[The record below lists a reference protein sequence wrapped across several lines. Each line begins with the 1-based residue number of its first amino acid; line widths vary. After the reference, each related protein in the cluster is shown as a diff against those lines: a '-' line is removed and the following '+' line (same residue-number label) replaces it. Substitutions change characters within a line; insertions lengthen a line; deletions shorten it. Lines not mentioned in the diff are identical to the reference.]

1 MATVYVVTAGS
12 GESYRIERVYLDS
25 DQAYGFAQ
33 DYNGIAPV
41 EPVQVEEWQV
51 GAPPAAYD
59 GPYWRAEWWARV
71 PASKRRG
78 ELRHTDEGERFDDFA
93 IRQEWWT
100 GDALPEATVVRRELA
115 GVPKIEVVG
124 SPRRR
129 WRNCSGTRLP
139 RSGPSWRAYPGSSFR
154 HFRERTE
161 RNRHGDST
169 LPLLVRHDACM
180 DSRALERLGHHV
192 VSRRVALGYRNRTD
206 LADSLQFTVRTL
218 ADIEHGVRK
227 ASPGTYAMLENKL
240 AWAPGSIDTILAGG
254 EPKETVVELH
264 RTTPTTR
271 PRDTHCARPPPMPFP
286 KCPTEELLLE
296 LRRRIIAPRDRR
308 HNTWDDWDGG
318 LDPHGDWPEE
328 G

>member
-1 MATVYVVTAGS
+1 M
-12 GESYRIERVYLDS
+12 R
-25 DQAYGFAQ
+25 
-33 DYNGIAPV
+33 PV
-41 EPVQVEEWQV
+41 EPVQVEEWQI

-71 PASKRRG
+71 PVSKRRG
-78 ELRHTDEGERFDDFA
+78 ALRHTDEGERFDDFA

-124 SPRRR
+124 LSKEKVEETLLGRGHPGQGRPGRESPG
-129 WRNCSGTRLP
+129 NN
-139 RSGPSWRAYPGSSFR
+139 FR
-154 HFRERTE
+154 YFVRQME
-161 RNRHGDST
+161 RNGHGDST
-169 LPLLVRHDACM
+169 LPPWCVMIDCM
-180 DSRALERLGHHV
+180 DRRALERLGHHV

-254 EPKETVVELH
+254 EPKETVVDTAPH
-264 RTTPTTR
+264 QPHAP
-271 PRDTHCARPPPMPFP
+271 PRDTPAPDHRTPCRSAS
-286 KCPTEELLLE
+286 TEELLLE

-308 HNTWDDWDGG
+308 HDTWDDWGG
-318 LDPHGDWPEE
+318 LDPHGDWPEQ